1 MHPLKTYILKTKLIL
16 TVAIFTS
23 LASFSQKK
31 WTLKE
36 CVDQALERN
45 ISVQQSKLN
54 LKLAEKDVAIANG
67 NFLPNLNGGS
77 SGNFNSGLSPDRN
90 GVLTNTNNFNG
101 SFSLRS
107 SGTIFNGYRNT
118 NTYKQAQLGVA
129 SSKYDLQ
136 KIENDISLFVVNGYL
151 NVLFAKENLNVAN
164 V

>member
-54 LKLAEKDVAIANG
+54 LKLADK
-67 NFLPNLNGGS
+67 
-77 SGNFNSGLSPDRN
+77 RCCHC
-90 GVLTNTNNFNG
+90 
-101 SFSLRS
+101 
-107 SGTIFNGYRNT
+107 
-118 NTYKQAQLGVA
+118 QW
-129 SSKYDLQ
+129 
-136 KIENDISLFVVNGYL
+136 
-151 NVLFAKENLNVAN
+151 
-164 V
+164 